1 MPDSTVGF
9 KPLAA
14 MSKDIL
20 RQFLTMG
27 ENRVQ
32 LLAVELQQERER
44 LVMVILLAFAIAAF
58 TVLAGSTLTAA
69 VVIALWDHSPQG
81 ILLALTVLYGA
92 GGIYFYRKMTGLLQE
107 WQTLSASLDQFR
119 KDTQCFAKM
128 AA

>member
-1 MPDSTVGF
+1 MPESTVSF
-9 KPLAA
+9 QPLAA

-32 LLAVELQQERER
+32 LLAVEVQQERER
-44 LVMVILLAFAIAAF
+44 LVMVILLAFTIAAF
-58 TVLAGSTLTAA
+58 AVLAGTTLTAA
-69 VVIALWDHSPQG
+69 MVIALWDHSPAV
-81 ILLALTVLYGA
+81 ILLALTFLYA
-92 GGIYFYRKMTGLLQE
+92 IGGIYFYQRMTRLIRE

-119 KDTQCFAKM
+119 KDTQCLAKL